1 MLAFDGLK
9 CRVGLFE
16 SFAFM
21 IILQQ
26 TDRESFFSPIDCHR
40 SRKSIKTSPP
50 NPLLLHADD
59 ECSCLLWDFNWKP
72 SCDCLK
78 WLSHL
83 QKFSILSRD
92 CSQWKGA
99 EAEDAQ
105 KEKIRK
111 ASFLCII
118 KTFSLFFFF
127 FFLAV
132 VEEKNLRNL
141 SLRLSLFL
149 NSAQFASPLLLVSSS
164 SFH

>member
-1 MLAFDGLK
+1 MLAFDELK

-16 SFAFM
+16 SFAFT

-26 TDRESFFSPIDCHR
+26 TDRESFPPIDCHR
-40 SRKSIKTSPP
+40 SRKSIKTSSP
-50 NPLLLHADD
+50 NLLLLLHADD
-59 ECSCLLWDFNWKP
+59 ECCSCLLWDFNWKP

-78 WLSHL
+78 WLYHL

-118 KTFSLFFFF
+118 KTFFPFFSL
-127 FFLAV
+127 
-132 VEEKNLRNL
+132 L
-141 SLRLSLFL
+141 SLRKRICGIFPSPYFSTQR
-149 NSAQFASPLLLVSSS
+149 NSPRHFY
-164 SFH
+164 